1 MFYLKSI
8 NVVLENEP
16 TGIKL
21 YIKVVPPNKRDH
33 Q

>member
-1 MFYLKSI
+1 MFGLKSI

-21 YIKVVPPNKRDH
+21 YIKVVPPSKRNNY
-33 Q
+33 

>member
-1 MFYLKSI
+1 MFDLKSI

-21 YIKVVPPNKRDH
+21 YIKVTPPRKRSNS
-33 Q
+33 

>member
-1 MFYLKSI
+1 MFELKSI

-21 YIKVVPPNKRDH
+21 YIKVVPPKRNN